1 MLGTV
6 EEVGKSFRDFFK
18 PLILSLEASVFS
30 VEAEKNYHSLQLTN
44 NKTLHTLTIYDPIVL
59 QVNYPKPV
67 LLEWKFTR

>member
-1 MLGTV
+1 MKIFVFETG

-44 NKTLHTLTIYDPIVL
+44 RTKHSTHILFVFLWFCRSIIQNKFY
-59 QVNYPKPV
+59 QS
-67 LLEWKFTR
+67 